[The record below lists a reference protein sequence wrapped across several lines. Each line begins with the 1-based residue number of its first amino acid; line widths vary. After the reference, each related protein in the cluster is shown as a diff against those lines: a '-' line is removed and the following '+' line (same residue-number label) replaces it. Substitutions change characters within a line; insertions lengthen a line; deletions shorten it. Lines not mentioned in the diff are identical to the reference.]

1 MLNKKIISSLIISSV
16 LALSACEAPN
26 LSDNDLAIQT
36 VNAESISKNNGTV
49 PANGNLNIQ
58 IDNETLARRTFN
70 NATPKMHIDGAE
82 AYPAM
87 ERVIDNAKESLY
99 VETFIFHD
107 DESGRK
113 IAQKIAKKK
122 KEGLDVRVIIDGLG
136 LKLKKNDIRIYEY
149 LKSEG
154 VNVQIYNKTLLGL
167 HGINITHRKL
177 IIADGEVGV
186 TGGMNFGDEYEKVWH
201 DSMTEF
207 QGEVVQD
214 MQREFLVDWKRAGG
228 NSPKNPPVLKAGKVY
243 GNVPLRVVVTT
254 AHEQKKRYQ
263 IQDSTLTLI
272 KNAKKKITFFGA
284 YFSDDKLIDNLV
296 EARKR
301 GIDVELIVPKKG
313 DSKIFDKLNEL
324 TAKKMIK
331 SDIKFFFYLPRFSHI
346 KAAIIDDFAVVG
358 SANTDARSFR
368 ENQELNV
375 IVEDPAFKQDLEN
388 RLVAKDISQSQLQDM
403 EKVKVPFGR
412 KVAQTFLEIVDY
424 YL

>member
-26 LSDNDLAIQT
+26 LSDDLTLQT
-36 VNAESISKNNGTV
+36 VNAESISKKNGV
-49 PANGNLNIQ
+49 LPANGDLNIM

-113 IAQKIAKKK
+113 IAQKIARKK
-122 KEGLDVRVIIDGLG
+122 KEGLDVRVLIDGLG
-136 LKLKKNDIRIYEY
+136 LKLKKEDVRIYEY

-177 IIADGEVGV
+177 IIADGETGV
-186 TGGMNFGDEYEKVWH
+186 TGGMNFGQEYEKVWH

-296 EARKR
+296 EAKKR

-331 SDIKFFFYLPRFSHI
+331 SDIKFYFYLPRFSHI